1 MKCLTLNTHSWHE
14 TNQLEKI
21 SQLADYINQ
30 QQFDII
36 ALQEVNQSMSEP
48 QLDIS
53 ALIESRYYATDSNI
67 TIRQNNFAYVLLQ
80 QLSADYYWTWVP
92 THQTRHTYDE
102 GLAILSRTPIVQ
114 ASYDFVSQLQDYN
127 NYRTRRL
134 LIVQTEVNG
143 QSVWIAD
150 GHYGWWHDEEHFRGQ
165 WDRTEQLLS
174 PHQNQLILM
183 LGDLN
188 NVAEIRDEGYD
199 YVMSKGWFDT
209 YTLAKVKDDGHTVV
223 KAIAGWENNA
233 TSLRIDYILANR
245 PLAVHSSAVAL
256 NGVNG
261 AIVSDHLGVA
271 VELDL
276 E

>member
-1 MKCLTLNTHSWHE
+1 MNCLTLNTHSWHE
-14 TNQLEKI
+14 DNQLEKI
-21 SQLADYINQ
+21 SQLAEYINQ

-36 ALQEVNQSMSEP
+36 ALQEVNQTMSESG
-48 QLDIS
+48 LELS
-53 ALIESRYYATDSNI
+53 SLTESRYYSTYTDV

-92 THQTRHTYDE
+92 THRTRQTYDE
-102 GLAILSRTPIVQ
+102 GLAILTRTPIVQ
-114 ASYDFVSQLQDYN
+114 ASYNFVSQLQDYN

-134 LIVQTEVNG
+134 LTVQTIIDG

-165 WDRTEQLLS
+165 WDRTEELLA
-174 PHQNQLILM
+174 PYQDQCILL

-209 YTLAKVKDDGHTVV
+209 YTAAIVKDEGHTVV

-233 TSLRIDYILANR
+233 TSLRIDYILTNR
-245 PLAVHSSAVAL
+245 PLMVHSSAVAL

-261 AIVSDHLGVA
+261 AVVSDHLGVA

-276 E
+276 S